1 MQFWKKIQILLWKI
15 LSLMIKYQ
23 LKCKS
28 SFCSNEK
35 EFDGWFQSIEAYE
48 NQKLQK
54 LINCPICG
62 SDEVVKSLTTPNL
75 KINKNKI
82 SVDIDK
88 KHKNPKNKSKVL
100 ANETSE
106 NISTLLRTLKKEIQ
120 KNSTY
125 VGNEFVSQ
133 VRSMKEGKIKEKPIH
148 GQGTNKEIQELRDE
162 GIDVVNIPWI
172 SDDH

>member
-1 MQFWKKIQILLWKI
+1 
-15 LSLMIKYQ
+15 MIKYQ

-28 SFCSNEK
+28 GFCSNEK
-35 EFDGWFQSIEAYE
+35 EFDGWFQSIDAYE
-48 NQKLQK
+48 KQKLQK

-62 SDEVVKSLTTPNL
+62 SEKVVKSLTAPSL

-82 SVDIDK
+82 LVDKDK
-88 KHKNPKNKSKVL
+88 EQKNPKNNSTFI
-100 ANETSE
+100 ANENSE
-106 NISTLLRTLKKEIQ
+106 NISTILRTLKKEIQ

-125 VGNEFVSQ
+125 VGNAFVSQ